1 MAKTQNV
8 RISIDPKRLNPYLH
22 DVTSMSVKR
31 AAERVAE
38 RAQNYAPYRTGRLR
52 ESITPRKA
60 PDKKQGLEVT
70 YLVGPRGVAYGVFQE
85 RGTGP
90 IVPKHK
96 QFLRFIPKGGTAFVF
111 TKRTKGVPAVRYM
124 EKAYNTL
131 SINDYL

>member
-8 RISIDPKRLNPYLH
+8 RIRLDPNKLNPYLH
-22 DVTSMSVKR
+22 DVTEMSVKR
-31 AAERVAE
+31 AAERVAG
-38 RAQNYAPYRTGRLR
+38 RAQGFAPYRTGRLR

-70 YLVGPRGVAYGVFQE
+70 YLVGPRGVFYGVFQE

-90 IVPKHK
+90 IVPVRKK
-96 QFLRFIPKGGTAFVF
+96 FLRFIPKGGNSFVF
-111 TKRTKGVPAVRYM
+111 AKRTKGVPAARYM